1 MIRKAIL
8 FLLLA
13 LPVLAAGPTA
23 SQIFHLAPSIVEPSD
38 ENVTLMTFT
47 LRTTEEYPN
56 GKWTGSGAF
65 KATSYTGSP
74 SDLSKVA
81 LYADNGDN
89 TSSTTSD
96 TLCGYATTAYLGKY
110 SFKPALAC
118 NLDTNVSKKFY
129 IIVNIASNATNGNAI
144 DLRIDANDLI
154 FVGGTAPSTA
164 INPTGQAYVHEIIPD
179 NTAPATTHD
188 APNTWQGA
196 AVTVS
201 FTCTDTQSGCNIIHA
216 KLNGVESTAT
226 GNSLS
231 MAVVNDGVHAIE
243 YWSEDNSGNIESHQ
257 TINVSVD
264 TGKPTLAGYS
274 INPNKGK
281 ENDNLT
287 FSATFADN
295 LSGIEHTVSPLI
307 TWENE
312 PEFCD
317 DTFIQN
323 SYSSNVWTGKV
334 TIPADCDGTATIVI
348 ADAQDKAGNKIVQT
362 AVGTFTIDNT
372 PPPAPILI
380 SLLNNALT
388 NNNTPTFTWMT
399 NSSDVDHY
407 VFQLST
413 TQSFSTITEEANVT
427 LGTSSHTVSSL
438 QDGTYYWRVGNVDAV
453 GHVTYSS
460 SRAFT
465 YSSKYINIYTIA
477 LSTGNTLTNPT
488 AGVQLNITTTDDI
501 TLFIATHQDTSGTP
515 TGYSDDWGLEYDFS
529 VTDFNEVDWPV
540 EIRMLYNDSMISGL
554 DESTLRIGWYD
565 NGWELFPSTDSGVDT
580 SQDYAWV
587 STDSFIHIGGFGNT
601 PAGASSTMSYSSGYR
616 RSASGGQNLQTTQ
629 PTEATNSEQQANQ
642 QSEQQPAIPDTTTEQ
657 PETEEQE
664 QNLLTG
670 SFVRQSPI
678 RNAFFAILIL
688 MIITIVGYGTYKY
701 LKKPKID
708 QPQF

>member
-23 SQIFHLAPSIVEPSD
+23 SQIYHLAPSIVEPGQ
-38 ENVTLMTFT
+38 ENATLLTFT

-65 KATSYTGSP
+65 KATTYTGSP

-89 TSSTTSD
+89 TSSTSSD
-96 TLCGYATTAYLGKY
+96 TLCGYATTSYLGKY

-118 NLDTNVSKKFY
+118 NLDANVSKKFY
-129 IIVNIASNATNGNAI
+129 VVVNIASNATNGNAI
-144 DLRIDANDLI
+144 DLRIDANDLT

-179 NTAPATTHD
+179 NTAPTTTHD
-188 APNTWQGA
+188 APSTWQA
-196 AVTVS
+196 AGVTVS

-226 GNSLS
+226 GNALS
-231 MAVVNDGVHAIE
+231 VAVVNDGVNSIE

-281 ENDNLT
+281 EGDNLT

-312 PEFCD
+312 PAFCD
-317 DTFIQN
+317 DTFIQS
-323 SYSSNVWTGKV
+323 SYSSNIWTG
-334 TIPADCDGTATIVI
+334 TIIVPADCDGTATIVA
-348 ADAQDKAGNKIVQT
+348 ADVQDKAGNKIVQT

-388 NNNTPTFTWMT
+388 NDSTPTFTWMT

-413 TQSFSTITEEANVT
+413 TQNFSTIAQETNVT
-427 LGTSSHTVSSL
+427 LGTSSYTASSL

-453 GHVTYSS
+453 GHITYSS
-460 SRAFT
+460 ARAFI
-465 YSSKYINIYTIA
+465 YSSKFIDIYTIA
-477 LSTGNTLTNPT
+477 LSSGNTLTNPT
-488 AGVQLNITTTDDI
+488 AGVQLNITVTEDV
-501 TLFIATHQDTSGTP
+501 TLFIATHSDTSGTP
-515 TGYSDDWGLEYDFS
+515 IGYSNDWGIEYDFS
-529 VTDFNEVDWPV
+529 VTNPNAINGSI
-540 EIRMLYNDSMISGL
+540 EIRMIYDDSMISGL

-565 NGWELFPSTDSGVDT
+565 NGWELFPSTDSGVAS

-587 STDSFIHIGGFGNT
+587 LTDTFIHIGGFGNT
-601 PAGASSTMSYSSGYR
+601 PAGSSSTTRYSSGYS
-616 RSASGGQNLQTTQ
+616 RSASGGQNQQTTQ
-629 PTEATNSEQQANQ
+629 QTEATNSEQQANQ
-642 QSEQQPAIPDTTTEQ
+642 QTEQQPSIPDTTTEEEQ
-657 PETEEQE
+657 PEQE

-670 SFVRQSPI
+670 SFIRQSPI
-678 RNAFFAILIL
+678 KNAFFAILIL
-688 MIITIVGYGTYKY
+688 IIIAIVGYGTYKY
-701 LKKPKID
+701 LKKPKIE
-708 QPQF
+708 QPGF